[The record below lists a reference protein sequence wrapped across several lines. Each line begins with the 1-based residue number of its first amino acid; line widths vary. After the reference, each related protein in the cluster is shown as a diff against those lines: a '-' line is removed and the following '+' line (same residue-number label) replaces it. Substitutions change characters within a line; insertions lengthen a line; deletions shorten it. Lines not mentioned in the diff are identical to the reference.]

1 MSSNLTK
8 IDVGK
13 RAIYNYHVLGDKNNS
28 KTNMQIV
35 DAWYPKTAHQEE
47 IYILNNLLKL
57 ANGRDGEYIELSEY
71 TFLLAFMTAG
81 DIPKMDE
88 SGNLLGYRKNANAVQ
103 QALLRFEDFSNRKL
117 VTGKPLYLAVNFAG
131 KLELEDQISLSK
143 VQNEYISQNIEDL
156 LKILTGSTELLAD
169 NVNLIIK
176 ELRELEEL
184 IKEENR
190 PSVAK
195 TLSTTNDIASIIGMI
210 AENVPIAAKLGVNLV
225 KTFVSTI

>member
-1 MSSNLTK
+1 M
-8 IDVGK
+8 
-13 RAIYNYHVLGDKNNS
+13 
-28 KTNMQIV
+28 
-35 DAWYPKTAHQEE
+35 
-47 IYILNNLLKL
+47 
-57 ANGRDGEYIELSEY
+57 
-71 TFLLAFMTAG
+71 
-81 DIPKMDE
+81 
-88 SGNLLGYRKNANAVQ
+88 
-103 QALLRFEDFSNRKL
+103 
-117 VTGKPLYLAVNFAG
+117 AVNFAG

>member
-13 RAIYNYHVLGDKNNS
+13 RAIYNYHVLGNKNNS
-28 KTNMQIV
+28 KMNMQIV
-35 DAWYPKTAHQEE
+35 DAWYPKTAYQEE

-57 ANGRDGEYIELSEY
+57 ANGRDGEYIELSEH
-71 TFLLAFMTAG
+71 TFSLAFMTAG

-88 SGNLLGYRKNANAVQ
+88 SGNLLGFRKNGNAVQ
-103 QALLRFEDFSNRKL
+103 QALLRFKDFSNRQL
-117 VTGKPLYLAVNFAG
+117 VTGKPLYLAVTFAG

-143 VQNEYISQNIEDL
+143 AQNEYISQNIEEL

-176 ELRELEEL
+176 ELRELKEL

-195 TLSTTNDIASIIGMI
+195 TLSTTNDITSIIGVI
-210 AENVPIAAKLGVNLV
+210 AEKAPIVAQLGINLV
-225 KTFVSTI
+225 KTIASVI

>member
-1 MSSNLTK
+1 MPSNLTK
-8 IDVGK
+8 IDIGK
-13 RAIYNYHVLGDKNNS
+13 RAIYNYHVLGSKNNS
-28 KTNMQIV
+28 KINMQIV

-57 ANGRDGEYIELSEY
+57 ANGRDGEDIELSEH
-71 TFLLAFMTAG
+71 TFPLAFMTAG
-81 DIPKMDE
+81 DIPEKDE
-88 SGNLLGYRKNANAVQ
+88 LGNLLGYRKNDNAVQ
-103 QALLRFEDFSNRKL
+103 QAVLRFEDFSNRKL
-117 VTGKPLYLAVNFAG
+117 VTGNPLCLVVNFAG
-131 KLELEDQISLSK
+131 KLELENQISFSK
-143 VQNEYISQNIEDL
+143 AQNEYISQNIEEL
-156 LKILTGSTELLAD
+156 LKILTGGTELLAD

-210 AENVPIAAKLGVNLV
+210 AEKAPIVAQLGINLV
-225 KTFVSTI
+225 NTFASTI